1 MNEQIRELAEQ
12 ATIKEEYYPAGCNGY
27 PEYSYDFDKEK
38 FAQLLILKCIDLLV
52 DEEDHEVAK
61 EIVYKRLGV
70 EL

>member
-1 MNEQIRELAEQ
+1 MNERIRELAEQ

-27 PEYSYDFDKEK
+27 PEYRYDFDKEK
-38 FAQLLILKCIDLLV
+38 FAQLLILKCINLLV
-52 DEEDHEVAK
+52 DEEDHDVAK